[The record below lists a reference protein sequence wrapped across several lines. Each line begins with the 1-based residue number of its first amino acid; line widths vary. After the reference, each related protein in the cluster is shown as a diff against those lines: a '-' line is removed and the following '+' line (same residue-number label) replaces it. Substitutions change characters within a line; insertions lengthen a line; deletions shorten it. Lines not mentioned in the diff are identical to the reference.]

1 VRPPCPLPPRA
12 EKKLTQLLDQAVTK
26 ADYRRVLCVWL
37 RAALGMS
44 AAEIAR
50 ALGWSLGTVHNLH
63 SQYLHEGAS
72 VLVGCGRGGR
82 HRELLAPAEEEKL
95 LTPFVARAEQGDITE
110 ISAVRAALEQQ
121 VGQVVAKST
130 VYRLLERHGWRKLV
144 PRPFHP
150 DASLDAQEAFKKSFD
165 VWCAPRLPAKQNA
178 ASACG

>member
-1 VRPPCPLPPRA
+1 MRPPCPLPPSA

-37 RAALGMS
+37 RAVLGMP
-44 AAEIAR
+44 AAEIAM

-72 VLVGCGRGGR
+72 ILVGCGRGGR
-82 HRELLAPAEEEKL
+82 RRELLTIAAEEKL
-95 LTPFVARAEQGDITE
+95 LTQLVARAEQGDLTE
-110 ISAVRAALEQQ
+110 VSALRAALEQQ

-130 VYRLLERHGWRKLV
+130 VYRLLERHGWRKLA

-150 DASLDAQEAFKKSFD
+150 DASLRSQETFKKSSG
-165 VWCAPRLPAKQNA
+165 VWCAPRLLGKQNA
-178 ASACG
+178 VSAYG